1 MADEV
6 SIDKNTFHTRLSG
19 LISQWKA
26 DKRAAEPQF
35 GGAGSLLVVMG
46 KSEEE
51 TGFSKVSAIQV
62 SSRIRELDI
71 RLTQH

>member
-6 SIDKNTFHTRLSG
+6 TIDKNTFHTRLSS

-26 DKRAAEPQF
+26 DKRSADQQF

-62 SSRIRELDI
+62 CIAFSKD
-71 RLTQH
+71 